1 MGALEHHWWDQ
12 PFILRKLFAKKDSV
26 VNIEYRFFDREGEF
40 YGNLKENNDRS
51 SRLNKIR
58 KLFQIWSQKSISIA
72 YLDYKLRFQK
82 NAKQAIKKYQGL

>member
-1 MGALEHHWWDQ
+1 MKKIHFLYFGSIRTSLVGPA
-12 PFILRKLFAKKDSV
+12 IYLRKLFAKKDSV

-58 KLFQIWSQKSISIA
+58 KLFQIWSQI
-72 YLDYKLRFQK
+72 
-82 NAKQAIKKYQGL
+82 NKYCLSRL